1 MWNYRNHLIHG
12 KADRHGNAKAMK
24 KTVFLIFVAS
34 LFSLL
39 AACSGGVPRN
49 ILGTPLPSPTET
61 LISEFSLTSQAG
73 QVQAQITK
81 SAAEAQLAGL
91 NVQGTQ
97 AALQLTLA
105 VATEQYFDR
114 QTQTA
119 GTATAV
125 ANASATAAQNAN
137 LTLTAVA
144 SQQAINASDTQ
155 VAKTQTAI
163 PQQATATAIYYAS
176 QADERRDQSEKAAQ
190 WFTTWALRLAL
201 AFVFV
206 VGIVFVIFGGKAV
219 YEARYAI
226 LAYFGVVRWGK
237 DGKPYIIAPVKGGL
251 HIWDPS
257 RALDPG
263 MTIIAADHQLTTSG
277 GAVDKEHQLQ
287 LAQHAQT
294 VEYTLAQNTHAG
306 QPQNQQA
313 LPRSSQVSAQ
323 PPLLGTQNVPAQL
336 PGNSDIKIL
345 VVEPSRVQDWVDE
358 ATGQII
364 DGEVTDI

>member
-1 MWNYRNHLIHG
+1 
-12 KADRHGNAKAMK
+12 MK
-24 KTVFLIFVAS
+24 RIAPFLFVMCFFV
-34 LFSLL
+34 LLL
-39 AACSGGVPRN
+39 AACSNDVPRN

-61 LISEFSLTSQAG
+61 LISEFSLTSQAA
-73 QVQAQITK
+73 QVQAYGTK
-81 SAAEAQLAGL
+81 SAAEAQLSAS
-91 NVQGTQ
+91 NAQGTE
-97 AALQLTLA
+97 ASIQLTIS

-114 QTQTA
+114 QTQTV
-119 GTATAV
+119 GTETAV
-125 ANASATAAQNAN
+125 ANASATAAHDAG
-137 LTLTAVA
+137 LTLTAIV
-144 SQQAINASDTQ
+144 SKQAIDASDTQ

-163 PQQATATAIYYAS
+163 PQHATATAIYYAS

-201 AFVFV
+201 VLIFLLGVVFL
-206 VGIVFVIFGGKAV
+206 IFGGKAV

-237 DGKPYIIAPVKGGL
+237 DGKPYIIAPVKGGV

-257 RALDPG
+257 RALNPG
-263 MTIIAADHQLTTSG
+263 MTITAVDHQLTTGG
-277 GAVDKEHQLQ
+277 GAADQGRQLE

-294 VEYTLAQNTHAG
+294 VEYMLAQNTHAG

-313 LPRSSQVSAQ
+313 LLRSSQVSAK
-323 PPLLGTQNVPAQL
+323 PPLLSTQDAPAQL
-336 PGNSDIKIL
+336 PANSDVKIL
-345 VVEPSRVQDWVDE
+345 VVESSRVQDWVDE

>member
-1 MWNYRNHLIHG
+1 
-12 KADRHGNAKAMK
+12 MK
-24 KTVFLIFVAS
+24 KTVFWAFVTC
-34 LFSLL
+34 FVGLL

-61 LISEFSLTSQAG
+61 LISQFSLTSQAG

-81 SAAEAQLAGL
+81 SAAEAQLADL
-91 NVQGTQ
+91 NIQGTQ
-97 AALQLTLA
+97 AAMQLTLA
-105 VATEQYFDR
+105 VATEQYFGR
-114 QTQTA
+114 QTQAA
-119 GTATAV
+119 GTAAAIV
-125 ANASATAAQNAN
+125 HANATAAQNDN

-201 AFVFV
+201 VFVFG
-206 VGIVFVIFGGKAV
+206 VGVLFLIFGGKAV

-226 LAYFGVVRWGK
+226 LAYLGVVRWGK

-263 MTIIAADHQLTTSG
+263 VTIIAADHQLTTGG
-277 GAVDKEHQLQ
+277 GALDQSHQLQ

-294 VEYTLAQNTHAG
+294 VEYTLAQNTRPG

-313 LPRSSQVSAQ
+313 LPRSPQLSVQS
-323 PPLLGTQNVPAQL
+323 PLLGTQNVPAQL
-336 PGNSDIKIL
+336 PGNTDIKIL
-345 VVEPSRVQDWVDE
+345 VVEPGRVQDWVDE

>member
-1 MWNYRNHLIHG
+1 M
-12 KADRHGNAKAMK
+12 
-24 KTVFLIFVAS
+24 
-34 LFSLL
+34 
-39 AACSGGVPRN
+39 
-49 ILGTPLPSPTET
+49 
-61 LISEFSLTSQAG
+61 
-73 QVQAQITK
+73 
-81 SAAEAQLAGL
+81 
-91 NVQGTQ
+91 
-97 AALQLTLA
+97 
-105 VATEQYFDR
+105 
-114 QTQTA
+114 
-119 GTATAV
+119 
-125 ANASATAAQNAN
+125 
-137 LTLTAVA
+137 
-144 SQQAINASDTQ
+144 
-155 VAKTQTAI
+155 AKTQTAI

-226 LAYFGVVRWGK
+226 LAYLGVVRWGK

-263 MTIIAADHQLTTSG
+263 MTITAADHQLTTGG

-313 LPRSSQVSAQ
+313 LPRPAQVSRSGA
-323 PPLLGTQNVPAQL
+323 QNVPAQL
-336 PGNSDIKIL
+336 PENADIKIL